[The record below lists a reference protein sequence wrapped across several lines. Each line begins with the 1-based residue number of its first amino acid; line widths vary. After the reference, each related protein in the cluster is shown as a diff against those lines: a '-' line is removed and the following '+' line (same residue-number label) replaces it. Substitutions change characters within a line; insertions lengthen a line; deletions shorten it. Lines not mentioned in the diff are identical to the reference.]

1 METNIVEIVQQC
13 LVNHKFDLVFF
24 IVYNRKEVNTA
35 SLDSKG
41 RLKNLRVCAAK
52 VSVFTFEF
60 LLKCFHCKCSIMSAD
75 NEPKTLLLLFV
86 VKEQIFGKFSVLVDT
101 IKFNVLKHSGNV
113 RDGDVIDSL

>member
-1 METNIVEIVQQC
+1 
-13 LVNHKFDLVFF
+13 
-24 IVYNRKEVNTA
+24 
-35 SLDSKG
+35 
-41 RLKNLRVCAAK
+41 
-52 VSVFTFEF
+52 
-60 LLKCFHCKCSIMSAD
+60 MSAD